1 MTGSDRVE
9 TLGRHK
15 WDIRPL
21 VSHSTGRRIARCRGT
36 FRRASTGP
44 AFTGGLVGQKGRKS
58 WAEADAILRTR
69 QGRPVPQ
76 WPAGRPPGEPG
87 SALGAADGRGQAALQ
102 GHPNHGPSRPVSV
115 DGCRTGTAVK
125 SGRIGAAS
133 QQYRLRNRPQGVD
146 AVAGYAQGGVKAP
159 DYTRHPHPPSS
170 ATSRSPAPARI
181 PASVS
186 PAARALPPTGPGLLD
201 QPALRRCST
210 R

>member
-159 DYTRHPHPPSS
+159 DYTDTPIHPHQRQAGPRRRPGYRLRSRRPPG
-170 ATSRSPAPARI
+170 
-181 PASVS
+181 
-186 PAARALPPTGPGLLD
+186 LCPPPGQALLD